1 MLLSF
6 FFWEFAAVLPWDLLP
21 CDLFWNMI
29 GGRFSLAQVSDSFF
43 IVWML
48 LLGTALQCDGQLV
61 LMG

>member
-6 FFWEFAAVLPWDLLP
+6 FFWEFAVGHPWDLLP
-21 CDLFWNMI
+21 CDLLWNMI
-29 GGRFSLAQVSDSFF
+29 GGRFSLAQVSDSLF

-61 LMG
+61 LVG